1 MAKKFGKFVL
11 AAAAIGTAVGAVYYY
26 LQKRD
31 SEAAVLDDDED
42 FDDFSDDLDDDTDL
56 SSRNYV
62 PLNRESAEET
72 SAAAASENTVDTA
85 DHASDASSTDP
96 AKEDTFTPLT
106 EQVKEA
112 AEERVEE
119 FFNEDNL

>member
-62 PLNRESAEET
+62 PLNRESTEET
-72 SAAAASENTVDTA
+72 SAAAASEDTVDTA

-112 AEERVEE
+112 TEERVEE

>member
-72 SAAAASENTVDTA
+72 SAAAASEDTVDTA
-85 DHASDASSTDP
+85 DHVSDTSSTDP